1 MPEILVG
8 MVIMIAL
15 GWIII
20 RVRNKKLMIQTGG
33 WILISLAL
41 LYTLFVLEF
50 VLAFLKEGA
59 MQAALVMGGIFGFLA
74 ILVWV
79 LIYRFVLTGKS
90 KHHD

>member
-1 MPEILVG
+1 MA
-8 MVIMIAL
+8 AL
-15 GWIII
+15 GWIILH
-20 RVRNKKLMIQTGG
+20 VRNKKLMIQTGG

-50 VLAFLKEGA
+50 IVAFLKEGA

-79 LIYRFVLTGKS
+79 LIKRFVLTGKS
-90 KHHD
+90 KHHDQ